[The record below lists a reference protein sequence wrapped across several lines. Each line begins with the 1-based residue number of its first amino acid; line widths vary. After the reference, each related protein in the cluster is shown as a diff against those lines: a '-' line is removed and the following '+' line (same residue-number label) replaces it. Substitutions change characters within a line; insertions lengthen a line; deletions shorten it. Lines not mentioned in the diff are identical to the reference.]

1 MADPSTSVTLPPT
14 FSNSFW
20 SSDYRTGFESLY
32 NALDASC
39 VQSDELLAHVRRRV
53 ELERQLADG
62 LLPPALR
69 LDGFASDE
77 GASLRIG
84 FEALLTSSVGE
95 AKARQALADDLMHS
109 ICLPF
114 SAWSTSHTGRIRSSR
129 STIES
134 ALQSWEKQKALV
146 AKLREV
152 YGESCRQADE
162 IEDELEFVRGREAL
176 SAGTGDDAGKG
187 REGVVLPP
195 RPFEIDDK
203 AMAQPRS
210 RTSSARSTSTKDED
224 DQSEDGLSSI
234 DHGDAD
240 DHSLLDRSGA
250 TGGSVVAA
258 LGRALTV
265 RKQRDAPQSS
275 SMSSAGSGTDREE
288 GATPD
293 SPGQWNRVE
302 KLMEDRNVK
311 AAFDFSKT
319 KFTSLLSRVAGP
331 QTGEERHLRA
341 RKEADVA
348 EEKYKN
354 AVEVLD
360 SLRLTLEELL
370 STHLPYVQHCEADRL
385 RAATSVL
392 RSFHAA
398 ISALPRLVSASH
410 DRVRQA
416 LELVRGEKDLKGL
429 IERRRTGPFQPR
441 PIMFASH
448 YSDPALT
455 TFGIDLRKYDE
466 TNEERTERPVPR
478 VLEVLLGEIA
488 RRGEGVG
495 EEERRKSWLYET
507 PLSAQHHLRSLLNS
521 PSVPLL
527 PAARLSE
534 LLKPYDLPVLCSVV
548 KLWLMELEVHVVN
561 WGAYEEL
568 RAIYPARV
576 GVEEGEYRRER
587 VVRVLGRLPRVHFE
601 TLRMLIHHLSPLL
614 DFTPTSVSPS
624 PSPSPVTPTTP
635 SSSRPDAPSI
645 YLQKLALS
653 LSRPLLR
660 PKVETALT
668 LDERFPA
675 LVVAEVLKGGEGLM
689 GEAEEV
695 AKREREERYKPRRQ
709 RTKPI
714 DVRPSRTNL
723 GLGNRESVDLGKAS
737 AVLLQQQHSRAVPLP
752 RPVPPLPPAKDPE
765 SEKTA
770 LKVDPG
776 LAPPAASSKDQGQ
789 EGEAF
794 AESPFPMSTTRETPS
809 RTFPTP
815 EQPSA
820 APPAP
825 PAEDV
830 DEAGSEGA
838 AAILA
843 PSSQATTTAS
853 APAPAPA
860 ETPLAPSS
868 SLKRSSVTPGSRLRG
883 ARAPR
888 PPSQVMAAVA
898 AFEGGHKEGE
908 GAAEG
913 GKRESWTRSRVA
925 LPLASSSEEGVGEG
939 VGTDTTE

>member
-1 MADPSTSVTLPPT
+1 MADPSASVTLPPT
-14 FSNSFW
+14 FSNSVCPSPLSLFW

-32 NALDASC
+32 NALNASC

-53 ELERQLADG
+53 DLERQLADG

-109 ICLPF
+109 IYLPF

-258 LGRALTV
+258 LGRALTL
-265 RKQRDAPQSS
+265 RKQRDAPQSL
-275 SMSSAGSGTDREE
+275 SMSSAGSGADREE

-341 RKEADVA
+341 RKEADAA

-360 SLRLTLEELL
+360 SLRLILEELL

-410 DRVRQA
+410 ERVGQA

-429 IERRRTGPFQPR
+429 IERRRTGPFQPH

-478 VLEVLLGEIA
+478 VLEVLLGEID
-488 RRGEGVG
+488 RRGEGIG

-527 PAARLSE
+527 PAAQLSE
-534 LLKPYDLPVLCSVV
+534 LLEPYDLPVLCSVV
-548 KLWLMELEVHVVN
+548 KLWFLELEVPVVN

-568 RAIYPARV
+568 RAVYPAR
-576 GVEEGEYRRER
+576 
-587 VVRVLGRLPRVHFE
+587 
-601 TLRMLIHHLSPLL
+601 TLRMLVHHLSPLL

-624 PSPSPVTPTTP
+624 ASPVTPTTP

-668 LDERFPA
+668 LDDRFPA

-689 GEAEEV
+689 GEAEE
-695 AKREREERYKPRRQ
+695 

-752 RPVPPLPPAKDPE
+752 RPVPPLPPAKDGE
-765 SEKTA
+765 SEKKT

-776 LAPPAASSKDQGQ
+776 LAPRAASSKDQGQ

-794 AESPFPMSTTRETPS
+794 AESPFPMGTTREMPP

-825 PAEDV
+825 PAEEV

-843 PSSQATTTAS
+843 PSSLATTTAS

-925 LPLASSSEEGVGEG
+925 LPLAPSSEEGVGEG
-939 VGTDTTE
+939 VGTDTTDTTE